1 MVARKEE
8 EVKNEEE
15 AEVEVKDEEWR
26 VEIDDVGGDKRQE
39 IEEEHLI
46 MLPPLL
52 LLLLGAVPVHAGV
65 NAHDAERLC
74 APNTI
79 VIGLKGMT
87 LPLEGGDL
95 VTLIILSRNS
105 IKDNP
110 EAVVAGELLA
120 EFAK

>member
-1 MVARKEE
+1 MARKEE
-8 EVKNEEE
+8 EVKSEEE
-15 AEVEVKDEEWR
+15 AEVEVKDEELR
-26 VEIDDVGGDKRQE
+26 VEIEGVGGDKGQE

-46 MLPPLL
+46 ML
-52 LLLLGAVPVHAGV
+52 LLLGAVPAHAGV

-79 VIGLKGMT
+79 VIGLKAMT
-87 LPLEGGDL
+87 LPLEVGDL

>member
-8 EVKNEEE
+8 EVKSEEE
-15 AEVEVKDEEWR
+15 AEVEVKDEELR
-26 VEIDDVGGDKRQE
+26 VEIEGVGGDKGQE

-46 MLPPLL
+46 MLLL

-79 VIGLKGMT
+79 VTGLKAMT
-87 LPLEGGDL
+87 LPLEVGDL